1 MAARPLRIGILVIV
15 AFAAGLILAR
25 VLTPARVE
33 LPQTERATVFPTAR
47 ALPTLDLTSQ
57 DGQPFPADFLSGHW
71 TLVFFGFTQCPDIC
85 PTTLAVLA
93 QAGRQLA
100 DLPQAEQPRVLLVS
114 VDPERDTPE
123 RLAAYVRFFDPAFLG
138 ATGSLESI
146 AAAAAAFGVPYAKVT
161 MPEGGYT
168 MDHGSGIFIVGP
180 AGGIVAYLSAP
191 HDAGVIARDYRKL
204 LAWQA
209 STR

>member
-47 ALPTLDLTSQ
+47 ALPTLDLTGQ
-57 DGQPFPADFLSGHW
+57 DGQPLPADFLSGHW

-123 RLAAYVRFFDPAFLG
+123 RLAAYVRFFDPGFIG
-138 ATGSLESI
+138 ATGSLAAI
-146 AAAAAAFGVPYAKVT
+146 AAKAEAFGVPDAKVT
-161 MPEGGYT
+161 MPGGGYT
-168 MDHGSGIFIVGP
+168 MDE
-180 AGGIVAYLSAP
+180 
-191 HDAGVIARDYRKL
+191 
-204 LAWQA
+204 
-209 STR
+209 

>member
-47 ALPTLDLTSQ
+47 ALPTLDLTGQ
-57 DGQPFPADFLSGHW
+57 DGQPLPADFLSGHW

-123 RLAAYVRFFDPAFLG
+123 RLAAYVRFFDPGFIG
-138 ATGSLESI
+138 ATGSLAAI
-146 AAAAAAFGVPYAKVT
+146 AATAAAFGVPYAKVT

-168 MDHGSGIFIVGP
+168 MDHGYGIFVVGP
-180 AGGIVAYLSAP
+180 SGDIVAYLSAP
-191 HDAGVIARDYRKL
+191 HDAGVIARDYRKVV
-204 LAWQA
+204 AWQA
-209 STR
+209 SAQ

>member
-168 MDHGSGIFIVGP
+168 MDHGSGIFVVGP

>member
-1 MAARPLRIGILVIV
+1 
-15 AFAAGLILAR
+15 
-25 VLTPARVE
+25 
-33 LPQTERATVFPTAR
+33 
-47 ALPTLDLTSQ
+47 
-57 DGQPFPADFLSGHW
+57 
-71 TLVFFGFTQCPDIC
+71 
-85 PTTLAVLA
+85 VLA
-93 QAGRQLA
+93 QAGRQLG

-168 MDHGSGIFIVGP
+168 MDHGSGIFVVGP
-180 AGGIVAYLSAP
+180 VGGIVAYLSAP

-209 STR
+209 ATR

>member
-57 DGQPFPADFLSGHW
+57 DGQPLPADFLSGRW

-138 ATGSLESI
+138 VTGSLESI

-168 MDHGSGIFIVGP
+168 MDHGSGIFVVGP

>member
-33 LPQTERATVFPTAR
+33 LPQTERATVFPTPR
-47 ALPTLDLTSQ
+47 PLPTLDLTGQ
-57 DGQPFPADFLSGHW
+57 DGQPLPADFLSGHW

-123 RLAAYVRFFDPAFLG
+123 RLAAYVRFFDPGFIG
-138 ATGSLESI
+138 ATGSLEAI
-146 AAAAAAFGVPYAKVT
+146 AATAAAFGVPYAKVT

-168 MDHGSGIFIVGP
+168 MDHGSGIFVVGP
-180 AGGIVAYLSAP
+180 AGDIVAYLSAP
-191 HDAGVIARDYRKL
+191 HDAGVIARDYRKVV
-204 LAWQA
+204 AWQA
-209 STR
+209 SVQ